1 MSSQNALLHQ
11 HLESVSSQ
19 AAKIRQTATDSGA
32 SPAAEGETSEDAD
45 TKLAELRSLVTYLRR
60 EKEIV
65 DLQLDV
71 TKQENTRLKNRVEDL
86 SQSLQE
92 ARTTLSEVG
101 LWPLS
106 SDLNLTCIEIG
117 ARTCRPKR
125 SLSFP
130 TCRACGTDQPAQHP
144 PRKQCHASSRI

>member
-1 MSSQNALLHQ
+1 LLHQ

-32 SPAAEGETSEDAD
+32 SPAADGDNTEDAD

-71 TKQENTRLKNRVEDL
+71 TKQENSRLKNRVDDL

-92 ARTTLSEVG
+92 ARATLSEV
-101 LWPLS
+101 
-106 SDLNLTCIEIG
+106 
-117 ARTCRPKR
+117 RP
-125 SLSFP
+125 
-130 TCRACGTDQPAQHP
+130 A
-144 PRKQCHASSRI
+144 